1 MKESFYD
8 DLVAKKATG
17 KKSLALLID
26 PDKVLEM
33 AALQRLVNQ
42 ALESRVDYFFVGG
55 SLITDSNF
63 SQVVQLLKQNSDMPV
78 ILFPGSNMHLDPSAD
93 AILFLSLISGRN
105 PELLIGQHVLAAPIL
120 RKSKLEVV
128 SCGYILIDAGNHTTV
143 RYMSNTQPIPHDKF
157 SVAACTAMAG
167 EMLGLKLIYMD
178 AGSGAE
184 RPVSPRMIS
193 AVRKSIETPLI
204 VGGGINNGHKA
215 KDALEAGA
223 DLLVL
228 GNGVEKNPGLLTEVS
243 DIVYAYNRTLNV
255 HK

>member
-1 MKESFYD
+1 MKGNFYES
-8 DLVAKKATG
+8 LRANKRAG
-17 KKSLALLID
+17 KKSVALLID
-26 PDKVLEM
+26 PDKIHDMVQ
-33 AALQRLVNQ
+33 LQRLINH

-63 SQVVQLLKQNSDMPV
+63 SQVVQLLKQSSELPV

-128 SCGYILIDAGNHTTV
+128 STGYILIDAGNHTTV
-143 RYMSNTQPIPHDKF
+143 SYMSNTQPIPHDKV

-167 EMLGLKLIYMD
+167 EMLGLKLMYLD
-178 AGSGAE
+178 AGSGAD

-193 AVRKSIETPLI
+193 AVGKSIDTPLI

-228 GNGVEKNPGLLTEVS
+228 GNGVEKNPGLLTEVC
-243 DIVYAYNRTLNV
+243 DIVYAHNRTLNV
-255 HK
+255 H